1 MSSGTT
7 GATGLAGRYATAL
20 FGLAEAE
27 KQFDQVA
34 DDLNVLGTMIRE
46 NDDLGRLMRSPVTS
60 RVEQGHA
67 LAKIME
73 KSSMCELTRRF
84 VGVVADNRRLLA
96 LPDMI
101 RSYLGILAAYRGEA
115 TAEVISARKL
125 TKKQLND
132 IAASLKTALGTKV
145 SVSTGVDPSLLG
157 GLMVK
162 VGSRMVDSSLR
173 TKLQRLQLAMM
184 GVK

>member
-27 KQFDQVA
+27 GLLDQVA
-34 DDLNVLGTMIRE
+34 DDLNALAAMIRE
-46 NDDLGRLMRSPVTS
+46 NDDLGRLVRSPVVS
-60 RVEQGHA
+60 RIEQGRA
-67 LAKIME
+67 MAGIME

-84 VGVVADNRRLLA
+84 VGVVANNHRLPA
-96 LPDMI
+96 LQDMI
-101 RSYLGILAAYRGEA
+101 LSYMGILSAHRGEA
-115 TAEVISARKL
+115 TAEVISASKL

-132 IAASLKTALGTKV
+132 VTASLKKALGTKV
-145 SVSTGVDPSLLG
+145 SVSNEVDPGLLG